1 MACDIVCLM
10 LRNILPRILDTKCN
24 NIRQAEKSL
33 AEAVAFEVLG
43 GYQAGVW
50 DFIMPPLLVVNLLRH
65 KRKRE
70 AFILN
75 FLFTKKIALE
85 TARDMVERNVSRDA
99 AMQMA
104 EEATGKVLASDTK
117 GVYADKVRQRQ
128 LREIEL
134 LAGHYYKL
142 IITEG
147 KTYEEM
153 VEEAYS
159 ERREYLDFV
168 RRLNQ
173 AEKEV
178 NHAALATVGRNEASL
193 NFINKMEKA
202 VEKIRQTDADKYFPP
217 VIS

>member
-1 MACDIVCLM
+1 M
-10 LRNILPRILDTKCN
+10 LRSILPRVLDTKCN
-24 NIRQAEKSL
+24 NIHREDKSL
-33 AEAVAFEVLG
+33 ADAVAFEVLG

-50 DFIMPPLLVVNLLRH
+50 DFVMPPLLIFNLFRH

-85 TARDMVERNVSRDA
+85 TARDMVEQDLPHET
-99 AMQMA
+99 AMQRA
-104 EEATGKVLASDTK
+104 EEATGRVLAADTK
-117 GVYADKVRQRQ
+117 GIYADKVRQRQ
-128 LREIEL
+128 LREIDL
-134 LAGHYYKL
+134 LARHYYRL
-142 IITEG
+142 IMAEG
-147 KTYEEM
+147 KTYEDM
-153 VEEAYS
+153 VRGAYP

-178 NHAALATVGRNEASL
+178 NHAALTTVGRNEAGL

-202 VEKIRQTDADKYFPP
+202 VEKIRQIDADRYFPA
-217 VIS
+217 